1 MHKEYIQNEFSVEY
15 INPMDNIYRIEKPI
29 NEGGPLNATDLEWAM
44 KTPEARRAFHEAQER
59 YLPWQD
65 FRKKSWATQ
74 DKEKIWTLIHFT
86 RRFSNI
92 ASPIKDKSGESYRFD
107 PNSHT
112 EFLHRVDLE
121 LGGQFMGVSDFGEG
135 DRRWIIR
142 RNLIEESIASSK
154 LEGANTSRD
163 VAKRM
168 LQEGRQPRD
177 KHERMIVN
185 NHAAMV
191 RIESELKSEPLSLEL
206 LRDLHREVTRGTLSD
221 SAHEGA
227 LRETLDRKGQRLKI
241 MPWDETTVAYVT
253 PDKGFVEEQLA
264 QLFKFANEERAA
276 PFIHPLFKAI
286 MLHFWIG
293 LLHPFEDG
301 NGRLARLLFYWFMLR
316 KGYWAFS
323 YLSLSERILKSP
335 KQYAMSFIYAEQD
348 GFDLNYF
355 IHYNVSKL
363 KLARAQFDTYLK
375 TKIAENRQFI
385 RIVESGYNLN
395 ARQLRLLHYLAKDE
409 DRYTSVTAHHN
420 INPEIGYVTAAS
432 DLKKLIDEG
441 FLIKRKTGRNVIYRP
456 APKIRTLL
464 K

>member
-1 MHKEYIQNEFSVEY
+1 MQDDLRIEHIK
-15 INPMDNIYRIEKPI
+15 PMDDFYRIEKAPS
-29 NEGGPLNATDLEWAM
+29 EDDPLNAAELGSAM
-44 KTPEARRAFHEAQER
+44 KTPEARRAFFEARER
-59 YLPWQD
+59 YLPWQE
-65 FRKKSWATQ
+65 FRKKSWATE
-74 DKEKIWTLIHFT
+74 DKEKIWALIRFI
-86 RRFSNI
+86 RRNSNL
-92 ASPIKDKSGESYRFD
+92 ASPIKDKSDKYYGFD

-121 LGGQFMGVSDFGEG
+121 LGGQFMGISDFGEG
-135 DRRWIIR
+135 DRRAIIR

-168 LQEGRQPRD
+168 LQDGRQPRD

-185 NHAAMV
+185 NHAAML
-191 RIESELKSEPLSLEL
+191 RIEGELKGEALSLEL
-206 LRDLHREVTRGTLSD
+206 LKDLHGQVTRGTLSD
-221 SAHEGA
+221 IAHEGA
-227 LRETLDRKGQRLKI
+227 LRKTLDGKGQRLKI

-253 PDKGFVEEQLA
+253 PDMEFVEEQLI
-264 QLFKFANEERAA
+264 QLLKFANEERST

-335 KQYAMSFIYAEQD
+335 RQYAMSFVFAEQD

-363 KLARAQFDTYLK
+363 KLARAQFDIFLK
-375 TKIAENRQFI
+375 NKIAENRQFV
-385 RIVESGYNLN
+385 RIVESGHNLN
-395 ARQLRLLHYLAKDE
+395 ARQLRLLQYLAKDQ
-409 DRYTSVTAHHN
+409 DRYTSVAAHHN
-420 INPEIGYVTAAS
+420 INPDIGYVTAVS
-432 DLKKLIDEG
+432 DLNKLVGEG
-441 FLIKRKTGRNVIYRP
+441 FLTKLKTGRNVIYRP
-456 APKIRTLL
+456 ASKIHTLL

>member
-1 MHKEYIQNEFSVEY
+1 
-15 INPMDNIYRIEKPI
+15 MDNIYRIEKPGNDGI
-29 NEGGPLNATDLEWAM
+29 LSNVADLEAAT
-44 KTPEARRAFHEAQER
+44 KVPGARRALHDAQER
-59 YLPWQD
+59 YLPWQE

-74 DKEKIWTLIHFT
+74 DKEKIWALIQIS
-86 RRFSNI
+86 RRFSRV
-92 ASPIKDKSGESYRFD
+92 ASPIIDKTGEFYGFD

-135 DRRWIIR
+135 DRRSIIR

-154 LEGANTSRD
+154 LEGANTSRE

-168 LQEGRQPRD
+168 LQEGRPPRD

-185 NHAAMV
+185 NHAAMT
-191 RIESELKSEPLSLEL
+191 RIESELKDEPLSLQL
-206 LRDLHREVTRGTLSD
+206 LKDLHREVTEGTLSD
-221 SAHEGA
+221 PAHEGA
-227 LRETLDRKGQRLKI
+227 LRDTLDAKGQRLKV
-241 MPWDETTVAYVT
+241 MPWDETTIAYVA
-253 PDKGFVEEQLA
+253 PDRDFVEA
-264 QLFKFANEERAA
+264 QLPELFRFANKDGDK

-301 NGRLARLLFYWFMLR
+301 NGRLARLLFYWYMLR

-335 KQYAMSFIYAEQD
+335 KQYAMSFIYSEQD

-355 IHYNVSKL
+355 IHYNIQKL
-363 KLARAQFDTYLK
+363 KLARQQFGEFLK
-375 TKIAENRQFI
+375 SRIAENRQFI
-385 RIVESGYNLN
+385 RVMESGHNLN
-395 ARQLRLLHYLAKDE
+395 QRQLRLMQYFAKDE
-409 DRYTSVTAHHN
+409 DRHTSVSAYHN
-420 INPEIGYVTAAS
+420 INGEIGYVTAVS
-432 DLKKLIDEG
+432 DLKRLVEDG
-441 FLIKRKTGRNVIYRP
+441 FLTKLRAGRNVIYRP
-456 APKIRTLL
+456 TPKIRTLI